1 MPSPFISSIPLA
13 HLDKDKDVVQS
24 TLYGLLTL
32 QQSFGPALERLDQ
45 KVFNFV
51 YTVELESY
59 SLMSSTKLSMYD
71 FLKSL
76 YVLIYFSLHVFLGA
90 NFYQGISKKKKNFYQ
105 GQLILET
112 PMNKDVNCC
121 DQRESCSQET
131 E

>member
-45 KVFNFV
+45 VSNYV
-51 YTVELESY
+51 DAVELESY
-59 SLMSSTKLSMYD
+59 SLMSLIKLSMYD

-90 NFYQGISKKKKNFYQ
+90 NFYR

>member
-1 MPSPFISSIPLA
+1 MPSLFISSIPLA

-24 TLYGLLTL
+24 TLYSLLTL

-45 KVFNFV
+45 KVSNYV
-51 YTVELESY
+51 DTVELESD
-59 SLMSSTKLSMYD
+59 SLMSLIKLSMYD

-76 YVLIYFSLHVFLGA
+76 YVLIYFSLHVFLGP
-90 NFYQGISKKKKNFYQ
+90 NFYQGL
-105 GQLILET
+105 LILST

>member
-1 MPSPFISSIPLA
+1 MPSLFISSIPLA

-24 TLYGLLTL
+24 TLYSLLTL

-45 KVFNFV
+45 KVFNYV

-59 SLMSSTKLSMYD
+59 SLMSLTKLSMYD

-76 YVLIYFSLHVFLGA
+76 YMLIYFSLYVFLGA
-90 NFYQGISKKKKNFYQ
+90 NFYQ

-112 PMNKDVNCC
+112 LINKDVNCC